1 MRLDLLLERI
11 EVVSVRGDTSR
22 VVLRVSED
30 SRDVD
35 WQTAFV
41 AVEGSVVDGHRFA
54 SGLDCA
60 VVIAERPVEPAE
72 GVPLV
77 LVKDSRAAL
86 AKWLRILKGALL
98 RVSLWWASQ
107 VPTVKLLPLGFWSLS
122 SVLPA
127 GASV

>member
-22 VVLRVSED
+22 VVLRVSEN

-41 AVEGSVVDGHRFA
+41 AVQGAAVDGHRFA

-60 VVIAERPVEPAE
+60 VIVAERPVEPAE
-72 GVPLV
+72 GVPVV
-77 LVKDSRAAL
+77 LRFA
-86 AKWLRILKGALL
+86 
-98 RVSLWWASQ
+98 
-107 VPTVKLLPLGFWSLS
+107 
-122 SVLPA
+122 LPA
-127 GASV
+127 AAAVAS